1 MPIQAVEVK
10 HSTSQDAPMPEPTF
24 PDVLLSTSALQSML
38 GDPRLVILEV
48 KMKPVG
54 SGATAAPESAPARIP
69 GARIFDLEGAFSDHI
84 QSLPHMMPGP
94 AHFEREARKLGINRD
109 SVVVV
114 YDRVGLYS
122 SPRAWWMFKAMGHSQ
137 VTVLDGGLPAW
148 MEAGNPTSQDATRI
162 EREGDFVARPT
173 GNAFCDA
180 ATVERALEDVSCAV
194 IDARSQGRFEG
205 RDPEPRAGLRQGHM
219 PNAVNLPFTDVQ
231 VKGHAKSASELQA
244 LFESRIGA
252 RRKLVFSCGSGVTAC
267 VDALAAT
274 LAGYSDIQVY
284 DGSWS
289 EWGLQSSRPV
299 VQ

>member
-1 MPIQAVEVK
+1 MNSVSAIVSV
-10 HSTSQDAPMPEPTF
+10 PE
-24 PDVLLSTSALQSML
+24 LQSML
-38 GDPRLVILEV
+38 GDPRLVLLEV
-48 KMKPVG
+48 KLKPVG
-54 SGATAAPESAPARIP
+54 AAATSAPEVAPARIP
-69 GARIFDLEGAFSDHI
+69 GARVFDLDGAFSDHA
-84 QSLPHMMPGP
+84 QSLPHMMPSP
-94 AHFEREARKLGINRD
+94 EHFEREARRLGVNRD

-137 VTVLDGGLPAW
+137 VAVLDGGLPAW
-148 MEAGNPTSQDATRI
+148 IAAGHPTATDP
-162 EREGDFVARPT
+162 ERVERTGDFVARPT

-180 ATVERALEDVSCAV
+180 VAVERALEDASCAV
-194 IDARSQGRFEG
+194 VDARSQGRFEG
-205 RDPEPRAGLRQGHM
+205 REPEPRAGLRQGHM

-231 VKGHAKSASELQA
+231 MKGHAKSATELKA
-244 LFESRIGA
+244 LFESKVGA

-274 LAGYSDIQVY
+274 LAGYSDIRVY

-289 EWGLQSSRPV
+289 EWGLPSSRPV

>member
-1 MPIQAVEVK
+1 MMK
-10 HSTSQDAPMPEPTF
+10 SPTAIISV
-24 PDVLLSTSALQSML
+24 PALQAML

-54 SGATAAPESAPARIP
+54 AAAATAPETASARIP
-69 GARIFDLEGAFSDHI
+69 GARIFDLEGAFSDHA

-94 AHFEREARKLGINRD
+94 VHFEREARKLGVNHD
-109 SVVVV
+109 SFVVV

-122 SPRAWWMFKAMGHSQ
+122 SPRAWWMFTAMGHAQ
-137 VTVLDGGLPAW
+137 VAVLDGGLPAW
-148 MEAGNPTSQDATRI
+148 LDAGLPTSTDAARV
-162 EREGDFVARPT
+162 EREGDFVAKPVAD
-173 GNAFCDA
+173 AFCDA
-180 ATVERALEDVSCAV
+180 TAVERALSDTTCAV
-194 IDARSQGRFEG
+194 LDARSQGRFEG

-231 VKGHAKSASELQA
+231 VKGHVKSPSELKA
-244 LFESRIGA
+244 LFESKVGA

-274 LAGYSDIQVY
+274 LAGYSDLQVY

-289 EWGLQSSRPV
+289 EWGLPSSRPV
-299 VQ
+299 VT

>member
-1 MPIQAVEVK
+1 MNESEV
-10 HSTSQDAPMPEPTF
+10 PTAIISV
-24 PDVLLSTSALQSML
+24 PALHARL

-54 SGATAAPESAPARIP
+54 ASAAAAPESTPARIP
-69 GARIFDLEGAFSDHI
+69 GARVFDLDEAFSDHA
-84 QSLPHMMPGP
+84 QSLPHMMPSP
-94 AHFEREARKLGINRD
+94 AHFEREVRKLGVHRD
-109 SVVVV
+109 SFVVV

-122 SPRAWWMFKAMGHSQ
+122 SPRAWWMFKAMGHAR
-137 VTVLDGGLPAW
+137 VAVLDGGLPAW
-148 MEAGNPTSQDATRI
+148 TEAGHPTSTDAPRI
-162 EREGDFVARPT
+162 EREGDFVARPVE
-173 GNAFCDA
+173 NAFCDA
-180 ATVERALEDVSCAV
+180 AAVERALEDASSAV
-194 IDARSQGRFEG
+194 LDARSQGRFEG

-231 VKGHAKSASELQA
+231 VKGHVKPPSELKS
-244 LFESRIGA
+244 LFESKVGS

-289 EWGLQSSRPV
+289 EWGLPSNRPV
-299 VQ
+299 VR